1 MRCIK
6 NIYYIYLEH
15 NWFRACMCVRLL
27 GYQIK
32 RLFSH
37 QCIVFFFLHQTLVFF
52 YQFISVCALD
62 GGSSFRIDRREKGVG
77 SFGNPIIQIDSSQS
91 ANFFCVL
98 LRCHSRYYF
107 ILFFLQTTFHGRLV
121 DCLLFLRQPKWIKRV
136 YFCLI

>member
-6 NIYYIYLEH
+6 IYIIFIQSIIGFGLV
-15 NWFRACMCVRLL
+15 CVCAYWDTRLNVF
-27 GYQIK
+27 
-32 RLFSH
+32 FSH
-37 QCIVFFFLHQTLVFF
+37 QCIVFFLHQTLVFF